1 MKALKCIGLALGLVA
16 LTEFAQAQDSKLPY
30 TNNFEQAAEGK
41 LPDGFL
47 ALDGDFTVKAE
58 GGNKF
63 LELPGAPLD
72 NYGVMFGPAV
82 KSDVV
87 VTARI
92 NTTARGRRLS
102 TFGVGLNG
110 QGGFKLQV
118 APAKKTI
125 ELYKGD
131 EMVGTV
137 AFEWKSGEWTNLRL
151 QVAKSGAT
159 WKVEGKAWQGS
170 TEPTAP
176 MLSYDAK
183 EEPNEGRAS
192 IWGSP
197 LAGTPIQFDDLVVKA
212 VK

>member
-1 MKALKCIGLALGLVA
+1 IGNMKALKCIGLALGLVA

-118 APAKKTI
+118 A
-125 ELYKGD
+125 
-131 EMVGTV
+131 
-137 AFEWKSGEWTNLRL
+137 
-151 QVAKSGAT
+151 
-159 WKVEGKAWQGS
+159 
-170 TEPTAP
+170 
-176 MLSYDAK
+176 
-183 EEPNEGRAS
+183 
-192 IWGSP
+192 
-197 LAGTPIQFDDLVVKA
+197 
-212 VK
+212 